1 MNEINSEMPEEQTA
15 DETEPSVGK
24 LLTSSERDLLGKAV
38 TSEHPS
44 YQWALALLAVDEGV
58 TLVEA
63 GERSGLTA
71 RQARYWRDRF
81 LVKRMA
87 IFPDDLQV
95 EDTEKEEGE
104 LETEPTAGKAHKSQG
119 KGKSKK
125 KKKKKSKEKKEKKPT
140 KKKKSKKM
148 KSGKKK
154 NKNN

>member
-1 MNEINSEMPEEQTA
+1 MNEINAETPIEHTA

-24 LLTSSERDLLGKAV
+24 LLTASERDQLKKAV
-38 TSEHPS
+38 TTEHPS
-44 YQWALALLAVDEGV
+44 YQWAVALLAIDEGV

-81 LVKRMA
+81 LVKWMA

-95 EDTEKEEGE
+95 EDIEKEKGE
-104 LETEPTAGKAHKSQG
+104 LEADPIAGKAQKSQG

-125 KKKKKSKEKKEKKPT
+125 KKKKKNKAKKEKKSA
-140 KKKKSKKM
+140 KKKKSKKV
-148 KSGKKK
+148 KNGKKK
-154 NKNN
+154 

>member
-1 MNEINSEMPEEQTA
+1 MNEINAEMPIEHTA
-15 DETEPSVGK
+15 DETDPSVGK
-24 LLTSSERDLLGKAV
+24 LLTSSERDLLDKAV
-38 TSEHPS
+38 TTEHPS

-95 EDTEKEEGE
+95 EDAEKGKGE
-104 LETEPTAGKAHKSQG
+104 PEADPIAGKAQESQG

-125 KKKKKSKEKKEKKPT
+125 KKKKKTKAKKEKKSAV
-140 KKKKSKKM
+140 KKKSKKM
-148 KSGKKK
+148 KTEKKK
-154 NKNN
+154 N

>member
-1 MNEINSEMPEEQTA
+1 MNEINTEMPEEQTA
-15 DETEPSVGK
+15 GETEPSVGK

-38 TSEHPS
+38 TTEHPS

-95 EDTEKEEGE
+95 EDAEKEKGE
-104 LETEPTAGKAHKSQG
+104 PETAPIAGKAQKSQG
-119 KGKSKK
+119 TGKSKK
-125 KKKKKSKEKKEKKPT
+125 KKKKKTKAKKEKNSA
-140 KKKKSKKM
+140 KKKKSKKV
-148 KSGKKK
+148 KTEKKK
-154 NKNN
+154 

>member
-1 MNEINSEMPEEQTA
+1 MPIEQIA
-15 DETEPSVGK
+15 DKTEPSTGK

-38 TSEHPS
+38 KTEHPS
-44 YQWALALLAVDEGV
+44 YQWAIALLAVDEGV

-87 IFPDDLQV
+87 IFPDDMQI
-95 EDTEKEEGE
+95 EAAEQGKGE
-104 LETEPTAGKAHKSQG
+104 PEADPIAGKAQKSQG

-125 KKKKKSKEKKEKKPT
+125 KKKKNNKTKKEKKSA
-140 KKKKSKKM
+140 KKKKSKKN
-148 KSGKKK
+148 KTGKKK
-154 NKNN
+154 

>member
-1 MNEINSEMPEEQTA
+1 MNEINAETPIEQTA

-24 LLTSSERDLLGKAV
+24 LLTSSERDQLKKAV
-38 TSEHPS
+38 TTEHPS

-58 TLVEA
+58 TFVEA

-95 EDTEKEEGE
+95 VDAEKGKGE
-104 LETEPTAGKAHKSQG
+104 LEADPIAGKAQKSQG

-125 KKKKKSKEKKEKKPT
+125 KKKEKNKAKKEKKSA
-140 KKKKSKKM
+140 KKKKSKKV
-148 KSGKKK
+148 KTGKEKNKK
-154 NKNN
+154 N

>member
-1 MNEINSEMPEEQTA
+1 MNEINSEMPKEQTA
-15 DETEPSVGK
+15 GETEPSVGN

-38 TSEHPS
+38 TTEHPS

-81 LVKRMA
+81 LLKRMA
-87 IFPDDLQV
+87 IFP
-95 EDTEKEEGE
+95 EDFQGEAAEKGKGE
-104 LETEPTAGKAHKSQG
+104 PEADPIAGKAQKSQG

-125 KKKKKSKEKKEKKPT
+125 KKKKKNKAKKEKKSA
-140 KKKKSKKM
+140 KKKKSKKD
-148 KSGKKK
+148 KTGKKK
-154 NKNN
+154 NNTN

>member
-1 MNEINSEMPEEQTA
+1 MNEINAETPIEHTA

-38 TSEHPS
+38 TTEHPS

-95 EDTEKEEGE
+95 EDAEKGKGV
-104 LETEPTAGKAHKSQG
+104 PVADPIAGKTQKSQG

-125 KKKKKSKEKKEKKPT
+125 KKKKKNKAKKEKKSA
-140 KKKKSKKM
+140 KKKKSKKN
-148 KSGKKK
+148 KPGKKK
-154 NKNN
+154 NKKN

>member
-1 MNEINSEMPEEQTA
+1 MNEINSEMPIEQIA
-15 DETEPSVGK
+15 DKTEPATGK

-38 TSEHPS
+38 KTEHPS

-87 IFPDDLQV
+87 IFPDDMQI
-95 EDTEKEEGE
+95 ETAEQGKGE
-104 LETEPTAGKAHKSQG
+104 PEADPIAGKAQKPQG

-125 KKKKKSKEKKEKKPT
+125 KKKKKNKAKKEKKSA
-140 KKKKSKKM
+140 KKKKSKKN
-148 KSGKKK
+148 KTGKKK
-154 NKNN
+154 

>member
-1 MNEINSEMPEEQTA
+1 MNEINAETPIEHTA

-87 IFPDDLQV
+87 IFPDDLQI
-95 EDTEKEEGE
+95 EDAEK
-104 LETEPTAGKAHKSQG
+104 GKGVPEADPIADKAYKSQG
-119 KGKSKK
+119 TGKSKK
-125 KKKKKSKEKKEKKPT
+125 KKKKKTKAKKEKKSA
-140 KKKKSKKM
+140 KKKKSKK
-148 KSGKKK
+148 KKTEKKK
-154 NKNN
+154 N

>member
-1 MNEINSEMPEEQTA
+1 MNEINAETPIENTA

-24 LLTSSERDLLGKAV
+24 LLTASERDQLKKAV
-38 TSEHPS
+38 TTEHPS
-44 YQWALALLAVDEGV
+44 YQWAVALLAVDEGV

-95 EDTEKEEGE
+95 EDIEKEKGE
-104 LETEPTAGKAHKSQG
+104 LEADPIAGKAQKSQG

-125 KKKKKSKEKKEKKPT
+125 KKKKKNKAKKEKKPA
-140 KKKKSKKM
+140 KKKKSKKV
-148 KSGKKK
+148 KNGKKK
-154 NKNN
+154 

>member
-1 MNEINSEMPEEQTA
+1 MNEINAEMPIEHTA
-15 DETEPSVGK
+15 DETDPSVGK
-24 LLTSSERDLLGKAV
+24 LLTSSERDLLDKAV
-38 TSEHPS
+38 TTEHPS

-95 EDTEKEEGE
+95 EDAEKEKGE
-104 LETEPTAGKAHKSQG
+104 PEADPIAGKAHKSG
-119 KGKSKK
+119 GTGKSKK
-125 KKKKKSKEKKEKKPT
+125 KKKKNKAKKEKKPA
-140 KKKKSKKM
+140 KKKKSKKV
-148 KSGKKK
+148 KNGGKK
-154 NKNN
+154 

>member
-1 MNEINSEMPEEQTA
+1 MNEINAEMPEDQTTG
-15 DETEPSVGK
+15 ETEPSVGK

-38 TSEHPS
+38 TTEHPS

-58 TLVEA
+58 TFVEA

-95 EDTEKEEGE
+95 EDAEKEKGE
-104 LETEPTAGKAHKSQG
+104 PEADPIAGKAQKSQG

-125 KKKKKSKEKKEKKPT
+125 KKKEKNKAKKEKKSD
-140 KKKKSKKM
+140 KKKKSKKV
-148 KSGKKK
+148 KTGKEKNKK
-154 NKNN
+154 N

>member
-1 MNEINSEMPEEQTA
+1 MNEINAEMPIEHTA
-15 DETEPSVGK
+15 DETDPSVGK
-24 LLTSSERDLLGKAV
+24 LLTSSERDLLDKAV
-38 TSEHPS
+38 TTEHPS

-95 EDTEKEEGE
+95 EDAEKEKGE
-104 LETEPTAGKAHKSQG
+104 PEADPIAGKAHKSG
-119 KGKSKK
+119 GTGKSKK
-125 KKKKKSKEKKEKKPT
+125 KKKKNKAKKEKKPA
-140 KKKKSKKM
+140 KKKKSKKV
-148 KSGKKK
+148 KNGKKK
-154 NKNN
+154 

>member
-1 MNEINSEMPEEQTA
+1 MNEINAEMPIEHTA
-15 DETEPSVGK
+15 DETDPSVGK
-24 LLTSSERDLLGKAV
+24 LLTSSERDLLDKAV
-38 TSEHPS
+38 TTEHPS

-95 EDTEKEEGE
+95 EDAEKEKGE
-104 LETEPTAGKAHKSQG
+104 PEADPIAGKAHKSQG
-119 KGKSKK
+119 NGKSKK
-125 KKKKKSKEKKEKKPT
+125 KKKKKNKAKKEKKSA
-140 KKKKSKKM
+140 KKKKSKKV
-148 KSGKKK
+148 KNGGKK
-154 NKNN
+154 